1 MSKSQQLKCSV
12 RRPLLTAARRQL
24 IVRLERSIPGY
35 EQRVDRQTEL
45 LDLVSKPD
53 VLRRTDIRQLLVNKG
68 DVSTE
73 QQDREDPHNKE
84 EQMGLCPVQ
93 RPTEGNGEDCG
104 GSDSDFP
111 ELDGDDSDK
120 DWNPLDSHKTI
131 STVGEK
137 FSCSLCSK
145 RFAKRQSL
153 QYHLKTHR
161 GVKPFSC
168 SVCNKRFMQK
178 GNLKYHMIVHSGER
192 PYSCS
197 VCSRTFRWPA
207 QVKAHKCKLS
217 EQHRKQPK
225 KPLSCSKCAETFP
238 DRLLLRAHK
247 KIHQEKNLLSC
258 SVCGVQV
265 RFRSQLQ
272 IHMRKHTGEKPYSC
286 SICGKRF
293 SQIGITKQHMLVH
306 AKEKPF
312 SCTDCGKRFSWHFQI
327 KRHKCGT
334 RFWQYSGSEALWSLD
349 PDQRLKLGTYK
360 KTNAETETADSDSD
374 FWKET
379 RKHQL
384 GFTYQRNK
392 KLSESDRQSDTDKKV
407 QCCPD
412 VETQPKNED
421 SDVFSQSR
429 CLQRNCETH
438 ENSGSHSDRTLLN
451 SESQR
456 EPEDRDT
463 QLTHPRQSTAEKPFS
478 CSLCGKGFAT
488 GGCLTRHTS
497 IHTGEKLLSCFICE
511 KTFNEESELISH
523 ECVGKTLQ
531 RHQTEEQI
539 TANKTFSC
547 SVCPE
552 RFSRREDF
560 SFHFRRHPRCS
571 VCNAGFSDRDSLVQ
585 HMRSHTSQ
593 TQFLCSVCGKD
604 FAWRRHLTKHMED
617 HAKKKLYHCG
627 ICGRKFTCPKKLSH
641 HWCVRR
647 SSQLLLSSSA
657 EHMEADGEDCGE
669 PEPEPYLQAETE
681 DKAAESSDP
690 DTDDSDC
697 WKENRRAQ
705 YTSEKHHE
713 VPESDTT
720 LYRKTFIQQLPYG
733 EDLSQH
739 MVFHS
744 ELQREE
750 KQKDIQEEQEE
761 PELTAIKEEQEDT
774 AITKF
779 IFSSLQIKTEED
791 EEKPQSSQLHQRD
804 SVREPEPDL
813 HPDSDV
819 GGVYF
824 KSDDSVDSDFWKD
837 TRQRQSGNDSDRN
850 LFSSSEETNL
860 QPESDDSTDSDFWKS
875 HSGSNSLQHDGISDR
890 EVKDDAK
897 RKPYS
902 CTECSKT
909 FHYIFHMK
917 THMKLHT
924 EERPFFCSICGQK
937 CLYKSHLK
945 IHMRTHTGEKPFV
958 CPICGKKYA
967 HKASMQS
974 HMSEHAKHYS
984 CSVCERSFAWYTE
997 LKYHQCAGES
1007 SHRQTYRRQTM

>member
-1 MSKSQQLKCSV
+1 
-12 RRPLLTAARRQL
+12 
-24 IVRLERSIPGY
+24 
-35 EQRVDRQTEL
+35 
-45 LDLVSKPD
+45 
-53 VLRRTDIRQLLVNKG
+53 
-68 DVSTE
+68 
-73 QQDREDPHNKE
+73 
-84 EQMGLCPVQ
+84 
-93 RPTEGNGEDCG
+93 
-104 GSDSDFP
+104 
-111 ELDGDDSDK
+111 
-120 DWNPLDSHKTI
+120 
-131 STVGEK
+131 
-137 FSCSLCSK
+137 
-145 RFAKRQSL
+145 
-153 QYHLKTHR
+153 
-161 GVKPFSC
+161 
-168 SVCNKRFMQK
+168 
-178 GNLKYHMIVHSGER
+178 
-192 PYSCS
+192 
-197 VCSRTFRWPA
+197 
-207 QVKAHKCKLS
+207 
-217 EQHRKQPK
+217 
-225 KPLSCSKCAETFP
+225 
-238 DRLLLRAHK
+238 
-247 KIHQEKNLLSC
+247 
-258 SVCGVQV
+258 
-265 RFRSQLQ
+265 
-272 IHMRKHTGEKPYSC
+272 
-286 SICGKRF
+286 
-293 SQIGITKQHMLVH
+293 
-306 AKEKPF
+306 
-312 SCTDCGKRFSWHFQI
+312 
-327 KRHKCGT
+327 
-334 RFWQYSGSEALWSLD
+334 
-349 PDQRLKLGTYK
+349 
-360 KTNAETETADSDSD
+360 
-374 FWKET
+374 
-379 RKHQL
+379 
-384 GFTYQRNK
+384 
-392 KLSESDRQSDTDKKV
+392 
-407 QCCPD
+407 
-412 VETQPKNED
+412 
-421 SDVFSQSR
+421 
-429 CLQRNCETH
+429 
-438 ENSGSHSDRTLLN
+438 
-451 SESQR
+451 
-456 EPEDRDT
+456 
-463 QLTHPRQSTAEKPFS
+463 
-478 CSLCGKGFAT
+478 
-488 GGCLTRHTS
+488 
-497 IHTGEKLLSCFICE
+497 
-511 KTFNEESELISH
+511 
-523 ECVGKTLQ
+523 
-531 RHQTEEQI
+531 
-539 TANKTFSC
+539 
-547 SVCPE
+547 
-552 RFSRREDF
+552 
-560 SFHFRRHPRCS
+560 
-571 VCNAGFSDRDSLVQ
+571 
-585 HMRSHTSQ
+585 MRSHTSQ

-791 EEKPQSSQLHQRD
+791 EEKPQSSH
-804 SVREPEPDL
+804 
-813 HPDSDV
+813 
-819 GGVYF
+819 
-824 KSDDSVDSDFWKD
+824 
-837 TRQRQSGNDSDRN
+837 
-850 LFSSSEETNL
+850 SSEETNL

-997 LKYHQCAGES
+997 LKYHQCHTGKNRFSCSLCGKSFSKIAGLSYHLKIHSGEKS
-1007 SHRQTYRRQTM
+1007 FSCSVCRKKFRKKGHLKYHVLIHTGVKPFSCSVCHRTFRWPSQIKIHKCVQEAPQCLHNKLKKPLSCSTCGEKFSDGSLLTSHRRIHQEKKKMLSCSVCGLHLNQDSTDSTDMNKCLYALVKMMYIKTVVSSSDFLDSHF

>member
-1 MSKSQQLKCSV
+1 
-12 RRPLLTAARRQL
+12 
-24 IVRLERSIPGY
+24 
-35 EQRVDRQTEL
+35 
-45 LDLVSKPD
+45 
-53 VLRRTDIRQLLVNKG
+53 
-68 DVSTE
+68 
-73 QQDREDPHNKE
+73 
-84 EQMGLCPVQ
+84 
-93 RPTEGNGEDCG
+93 
-104 GSDSDFP
+104 
-111 ELDGDDSDK
+111 
-120 DWNPLDSHKTI
+120 
-131 STVGEK
+131 
-137 FSCSLCSK
+137 
-145 RFAKRQSL
+145 
-153 QYHLKTHR
+153 
-161 GVKPFSC
+161 
-168 SVCNKRFMQK
+168 
-178 GNLKYHMIVHSGER
+178 
-192 PYSCS
+192 
-197 VCSRTFRWPA
+197 
-207 QVKAHKCKLS
+207 
-217 EQHRKQPK
+217 
-225 KPLSCSKCAETFP
+225 
-238 DRLLLRAHK
+238 
-247 KIHQEKNLLSC
+247 
-258 SVCGVQV
+258 
-265 RFRSQLQ
+265 
-272 IHMRKHTGEKPYSC
+272 
-286 SICGKRF
+286 
-293 SQIGITKQHMLVH
+293 MLVH

-497 IHTGEKLLSCFICE
+497 IHTGEKLL
-511 KTFNEESELISH
+511 K
-523 ECVGKTLQ
+523 
-531 RHQTEEQI
+531 
-539 TANKTFSC
+539 
-547 SVCPE
+547 
-552 RFSRREDF
+552 
-560 SFHFRRHPRCS
+560 
-571 VCNAGFSDRDSLVQ
+571 
-585 HMRSHTSQ
+585 
-593 TQFLCSVCGKD
+593 
-604 FAWRRHLTKHMED
+604 
-617 HAKKKLYHCG
+617 
-627 ICGRKFTCPKKLSH
+627 
-641 HWCVRR
+641 
-647 SSQLLLSSSA
+647 
-657 EHMEADGEDCGE
+657 
-669 PEPEPYLQAETE
+669 
-681 DKAAESSDP
+681 
-690 DTDDSDC
+690 
-697 WKENRRAQ
+697 
-705 YTSEKHHE
+705 
-713 VPESDTT
+713 
-720 LYRKTFIQQLPYG
+720 
-733 EDLSQH
+733 
-739 MVFHS
+739 
-744 ELQREE
+744 
-750 KQKDIQEEQEE
+750 
-761 PELTAIKEEQEDT
+761 LTAIKEE
-774 AITKF
+774 
-779 IFSSLQIKTEED
+779 
-791 EEKPQSSQLHQRD
+791 D

-984 CSVCERSFAWYTE
+984 CSVCERSFNRKLETQNGTKGHTGKNRFSCSLCGKSFSKIAGLSYHLKIHSGE
-997 LKYHQCAGES
+997 KSFSCSVCRKKFRKKGHLKYHVLIHTGVKPFSCSVCHRTFRWPSQIKIHKCVQEAPQCLHNKLKKPLSCSTCGEKFS
-1007 SHRQTYRRQTM
+1007 DGSLLTSHRRIHQEKKKMLSCSFF